1 MTGVAVHELAP
12 GRTGGPLVVLAHGM
26 EDSWRGWLPL
36 AGRLPAHWRVVAL
49 DLPWRAGNDYAWR
62 RRSSSG
68 QYLAEALDLVDAVPD
83 ALVAHSYGANA
94 TLELAAGRGYP
105 LPPEAVLLCPL
116 YRPPETPV
124 SWQVF
129 DRSRRNFD
137 RHIRDGVRVRL
148 GGRAARMEPDVLE
161 SMMIK
166 TLARVGPAGFLTA
179 FDAFVASADLPL
191 RQLPLS
197 ALILAGGADPTLSM
211 RAAGALGEAMAA
223 TVVVEPDYDH
233 FCHVRRPAAV
243 AGRIVDFLASAG
255 SAARTTTNGAR

>member
-12 GRTGGPLVVLAHGM
+12 GRKGGPLMVLVHGM

-36 AGRLPAHWRVVAL
+36 AGALPAHWRVVAP
-49 DLPWRAGNDYAWR
+49 DLPWRAGNDYSWR
-62 RRSSSG
+62 RRLTAG
-68 QYLAEALDLVDAVPD
+68 QWLAQALDQVDAVPH
-83 ALVAHSYGANA
+83 AMVAHSYGANA
-94 TLELAAGRGYP
+94 TLELAAGRRYP
-105 LPPEAVLLCPL
+105 LAAEAVLLCPL
-116 YRPPETPV
+116 YRPPGTAV

-129 DRSRRNFD
+129 DRSRSNFD

-161 SMMIK
+161 SMMAK

-179 FDAFVASADLPL
+179 FDAFVASGDLPL
-191 RQLPLS
+191 RELPLS
-197 ALILAGGADPTLSM
+197 ALILAGGADPTLPM

-243 AGRIVDFLASAG
+243 AARILDFLTPAG
-255 SAARTTTNGAR
+255 PAVRRTTNGAR